1 MWREKKTTSGTILS
15 RYVQTTRG
23 IWILQFGSDQVLNA
37 KWF

>member
-15 RYVQTTRG
+15 RYDQTIRAVR
-23 IWILQFGSDQVLNA
+23 ISQFGSDQVLNA